1 MKVIVT
7 GGAGFIGSHIV
18 DALLAKGHT
27 PFVIDNLVSGSREN
41 IPSRVPLFEVD
52 ICDVKKVAAVF
63 DEVRPDWVCH
73 QAAQMSVS
81 RSMREPIFDADN
93 NIMGLLNIFDNAA
106 RVGVQRIVF
115 ASSGGVLY
123 GEVST
128 PATEDYPK
136 RPSSAYGIS
145 KWVGEQYLEFYA
157 RERGL
162 QGVALR
168 YSNVYG
174 PRQNPHGEAGVV
186 AIFCK
191 LMLAGKVATINGDGC
206 YIRDYVYGTDVARAN
221 VAALETTVQSSFT
234 AVNIG
239 TGIGVDVNEI
249 AAQLTRFTQDY
260 LLRTETGLRVPPC
273 HHGEARAGDLRS
285 NLISPGLAGQLLDW
299 KPSVH
304 LTDGIRQTV
313 KWFAEQIRVPT

>member
-27 PFVIDNLVSGSREN
+27 PVALDNLVSGVRQN
-41 IPSRVPLFEVD
+41 LPANVPLYEVD
-52 ICDVKKVAAVF
+52 ICDAKRVAAVF
-63 DEVRPDWVCH
+63 DEVRPDGVCH

-81 RSMREPIFDADN
+81 RSMRDPVFDAEN
-93 NIMGLLNIFDNAA
+93 NVMGLLNVFDNSA
-106 RVGVQRIVF
+106 RVGVKRIVF

-123 GEVST
+123 GEVT
-128 PATEDYPK
+128 APATEDFPR
-136 RPSSAYGIS
+136 RPMSAYGIS

-191 LMLAGKVATINGDGC
+191 AMLAGRTATINGDGR
-206 YIRDYVYGTDVARAN
+206 YVRDYVYGPDVARAN
-221 VAALETTVQSSFT
+221 VLALETVLKSDFSAF
-234 AVNIG
+234 NIG
-239 TGIGVDVNEI
+239 TGTGVDVNEV
-249 AAQLTRFTQDY
+249 AAQLLSFTQGH
-260 LLRTETGLRVPPC
+260 LQKINSPIKVPAC
-273 HHGEARAGDLRS
+273 RHGEARAGDLRS
-285 NLISPGLAGQLLDW
+285 NLVSPELAAEQLGW
-299 KPSVH
+299 KPSIG
-304 LTDGIRQTV
+304 LSDGLRETV
-313 KWFAEQIRVPT
+313 KWFAENSPQ